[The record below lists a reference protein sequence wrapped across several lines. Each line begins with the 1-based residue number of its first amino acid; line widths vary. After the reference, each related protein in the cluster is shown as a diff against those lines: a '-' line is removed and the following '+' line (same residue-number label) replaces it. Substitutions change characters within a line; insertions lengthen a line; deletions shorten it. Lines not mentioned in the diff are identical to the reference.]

1 MKKILLSTLLGC
13 AGLFAQQIVSFEPTE
28 NLKGRF
34 FGGAKMEIVKEH
46 ATDGEHAIKVFYKG
60 SVEDTWPDLNIIL
73 VPSLFENNSDNNA
86 FFFDGW
92 HDEKTAVALNYR
104 IDYNVGD
111 SGWGS
116 VKLYPKIK
124 SVSEILFDTMP
135 MEDGKRRI
143 PKRLVI
149 YRRMPRND
157 VTVWLDNFR
166 IGKTKQD
173 FKPIYYKAPAGW
185 RQPTAEEMQ
194 RGFQLFQ
201 RNWMEH
207 VFQNVKPQP
216 TDASEV
222 VLKAIASRGE
232 AEPMTFSIYAL
243 KDFNAVTL
251 DIASPLKNAAGDVIP
266 AEALQ
271 IMNILCINKRPSYPS
286 KTYYVDVPMVL
297 DRSNKIKL
305 SENTTKSFW
314 VDATVPKDAKPG
326 LYTGAAT
333 LTMDGTRYELPISIQ
348 VRSFTV
354 PEAGDRMFGEYL
366 TPPKVS
372 KAKQKETVEEE
383 FAYMRALGMTSVGIC
398 YGFDT
403 KEFTYED
410 GKCGVKMNE
419 DDLFV
424 TAMNAYVKNGYPQPV
439 VLLSDVGQ
447 GFAGRTKKGYKS
459 PEYKACYQA
468 FWSAMQQEAKRR
480 GWPEIIVQPVDEPAW
495 QDVEA
500 KERNKTLL
508 AYLAEIPGMRSEQ
521 DGPGDDY
528 FVNEAGPY
536 AHVWNYNG
544 RVGSPEQ
551 MAMLKKQGK
560 LAVFYNC
567 DVESYR
573 TATSRYMGGFFQLLS
588 KADGCFNWAL
598 KSYGGDVFDD
608 LDSKNGDTTNFFPG
622 NAKYAGGPG
631 IGLVAFRE
639 GIDDYNY
646 VSYLNSLIE
655 KHPGPKADYARKV
668 LDSVFQSLTYS
679 VQLRDTADFEKA
691 SNDEEGNSQV
701 TGVCNIKNGWKL
713 EDYACAR
720 EIIARQIEILL
731 AGDKAVDK
739 AEPVALKLEEHKSEA
754 TTVQEVVTPKK
765 NAYSVLV
772 PMLKIPPKID
782 GVLDDACWASAGVMR
797 DFTLHVG
804 EGKPL
809 AQTTARILTDGECL
823 YLGIE
828 CEEEY
833 IDKIVTNTTA
843 NQGNVFGDDCVEIF
857 IDPAHD
863 NRGYKQIGIN
873 ALGSYTTLRGDRK
886 EWKPELKSAA
896 TRGKDRWFVEIAIPM
911 GELQIKGTTFGL
923 NVCRERRP
931 IEIFELSCWSPTG
944 GPFAQPAR
952 FGAANLG
959 MAWFRATSADDVV
972 LGKSSFYATIV
983 NPKQDDEK
991 VTVEAAWKLMQGKK
1005 VLDNGMSRMEVAP
1018 EKREEKI
1025 CFNAVLKEVGDF
1037 EAIISVRDKSGK
1049 IQEKQTV
1056 RRTMPQPI
1064 TFDDFTSFAGDK
1076 WCARLSV
1083 HYSSPT
1089 YTPLELQ
1096 VAAVSN
1102 PQQVFKQ
1109 PVKQDSQFELA
1120 VAKGSFATLDRVTVS
1135 LVEKKSGKVIY
1146 SVTKPVFAK

>member
-1 MKKILLSTLLGC
+1 MKKLLLSTLLGC
-13 AGLFAQQIVSFEPTE
+13 VGLFAQQIISFEPTE

-34 FGGAKMEIVKEH
+34 FGGGRSEIVKEH
-46 ATDGEHAIKVFYKG
+46 ATDGEYALKVFYKG
-60 SVEDTWPDLNIIL
+60 SVEDTWPDLNIPL
-73 VPSLFENNSDNNA
+73 APTLFESNSGNNVCL
-86 FFFDGW
+86 FDSW
-92 HDEKTAVALNYR
+92 HEEKTAVSLNYR
-104 IDYNVGD
+104 IDYNVGEA
-111 SGWGS
+111 GWGS
-116 VKLYPKIK
+116 VKMFPKVK
-124 SVSEILFDTMP
+124 GYNEILFDTTVM
-135 MEDGKRRI
+135 DGVKRI
-143 PKRLVI
+143 PKRLVL
-149 YRRMPRND
+149 YRRMPRVD

-166 IGKTKQD
+166 LGKTKQD
-173 FKPIYYKAPAGW
+173 FKPIYYKAPTGW
-185 RQPTAEEMQ
+185 RQPNNAEMS

-207 VFQNVKPQP
+207 VFQNTKPQP
-216 TDASEV
+216 TDAADV
-222 VLKAIASRGE
+222 VLKAVACPGE
-232 AEPMTFSIYAL
+232 AEPMTFSIHAL
-243 KDFNAVTL
+243 KDFNSVTL
-251 DIASPLKNAAGDVIP
+251 EIASPLRNAVGEVIP

-271 IMNILCINKRPSYPS
+271 VMNILCINKRPSYPS

-314 VDATVPKDAKPG
+314 IDAAIQMDAKPG
-326 LYTGAAT
+326 LYKGTAT
-333 LTMDGTRYELPISIQ
+333 LTCDGARYELPIALQ

-354 PEAGDRMFGEYL
+354 PEAGDKLFGEYL

-372 KAKQKETVEEE
+372 KEKMKETVEEE

-403 KEFTYED
+403 KEFTYEN

-424 TAMNAYVKNGYPQPV
+424 TAMDAYVKNGYPQPV

-447 GFAGRTKKGYKS
+447 GFAGRTKKSYKA

-468 FWSAMQQEAKRR
+468 FWKAMQEECRRR
-480 GWPEIIVQPVDEPAW
+480 GWPELIVQPVDEPAW
-495 QDVEA
+495 QDAEA

-508 AYLAEIPGMRSEQ
+508 AYLKEIPGMRAEQ

-536 AHVWNYNG
+536 AHVWNFNG
-544 RVGSPEQ
+544 RVGSPEL
-551 MAMLKKQGK
+551 MESLKKQGK

-573 TATSRYMGGFFQLLS
+573 TATSRYMGGFFQLVS
-588 KADGCFNWAL
+588 KADGCYNWAL
-598 KSYGGDVFDD
+598 KSYAGDVFDD

-622 NAKYAGGPG
+622 NAAHAGGPG

-646 VSYLNSLIE
+646 ACYLNALIE

-668 LDSVFQSLTYS
+668 LDAILGSLTYS
-679 VQLRDTADFEKA
+679 TRLRDTAEFEKTT
-691 SNDEEGNSQV
+691 NDAEGNSRV

-713 EDYACAR
+713 EDYVCAR
-720 EIIARQIEILL
+720 EIMARQIEILL
-731 AGDKAVDK
+731 AGDKATAT
-739 AEPVALKLEEHKSEA
+739 AEPVALKLEKHQADISNE
-754 TTVQEVVTPKK
+754 QETADSGK
-765 NAYSVLV
+765 NAYSVMV
-772 PMLKIPPKID
+772 PMLKVTPKID

-797 DFTLHVG
+797 DFSLHVG

-833 IDKIVTNTTA
+833 IDKIITNTTA
-843 NQGNVFGDDCVEIF
+843 NQGNVFDDDCVEIF

-873 ALGSYTTLRGDRK
+873 ALGFYTTLQGGGKD
-886 EWKPELKSAA
+886 WKPELKSAA

-959 MAWFRATSADDVV
+959 RAWFRGASAEDVV
-972 LGKSSFYATIV
+972 LGKSTFYATLV

-991 VTVEAAWKLMQGKK
+991 VTVEAAWKLTQGKK
-1005 VLDNGMSRMEVAP
+1005 VLDSGTSRFEIAIG
-1018 EKREEKI
+1018 KREEKI
-1025 CFNAVLKEVGDF
+1025 DFPTELKEVGDF

-1049 IQEKQTV
+1049 VQEKQTV
-1056 RRTMPQPI
+1056 RRTLPQPVV
-1064 TFDDFTSFAGDK
+1064 FDDFTSFAGDN
-1076 WCARLSV
+1076 WRARLNV
-1083 HYSSPT
+1083 HYCSPT
-1089 YTPLELQ
+1089 DAALELQ
-1096 VAAVSN
+1096 VAAASN
-1102 PQQVFKQ
+1102 PQQVFRQ
-1109 PVKQDSQFELA
+1109 EVREGRQFELS
-1120 VAKGSFATLDRVTVS
+1120 VAKGAFATLDSVS
-1135 LVEKKSGKVIY
+1135 VFLVEKRSGKVIY
-1146 SVTKPVFAK
+1146 AVSKPVFAK